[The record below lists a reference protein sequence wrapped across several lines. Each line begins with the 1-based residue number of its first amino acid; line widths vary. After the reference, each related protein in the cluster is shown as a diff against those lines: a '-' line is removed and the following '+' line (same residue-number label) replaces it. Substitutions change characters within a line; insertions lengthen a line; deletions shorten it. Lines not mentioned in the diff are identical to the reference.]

1 MDNQNAA
8 IMRKLSDPDFQ
19 AALVNKSIALVM
31 GLCAFLIAFVVHD
44 IYIWA
49 NPPTPKYFIIDGKN
63 PPKEVK
69 PVDSPIMDDTQLL
82 NWTVTAILAPYN
94 VNYHDYAEQLNRA
107 GRKFSASGWKSFAE
121 SYISSGN
128 FEAMKK
134 GMLLC
139 YAQQQRAAIIVD
151 TSFVDGALTYKVQVP
166 VAQTCQNSQEAN
178 SQKMMLTASVKRT
191 NAEDHTEGLVID
203 QLVAKAQ

>member
-1 MDNQNAA
+1 MDNQSAA

-19 AALVNKSIALVM
+19 AGLVNKSLALVM
-31 GLCAFLIAFVVHD
+31 GLCALLIAFVVHD
-44 IYIWA
+44 AYLWA
-49 NPPTPKYFIIDGKN
+49 NPPTPKYFIVDGKN
-63 PPKEVK
+63 PLKEVK

-107 GRKFSASGWKSFAE
+107 GRKFSSNGWRSFAS

-128 FEAMKK
+128 YEAMKK

-139 YAQQQRAAIIVD
+139 FAQQQRAAIV
-151 TSFVDGALTYKVQVP
+151 TETLFEGGALAYRVQVP
-166 VAQTCQNSQEAN
+166 VVQTCQNSQEAN
-178 SQKMMLTASVKRT
+178 SQKMLLTAMIKRT
-191 NAEDHTEGLVID
+191 NAEDHSEGLVVD
-203 QLVAKAQ
+203 QLVAKAL

>member
-19 AALVNKSIALVM
+19 AGLVNKSLALVM
-31 GLCAFLIAFVVHD
+31 ALCVILVAFIIHD

-49 NPPTPKYFIIDGKN
+49 NPPTPKYFVIDGKN

-82 NWTVTAILAPYN
+82 NWTVTASLAPYN
-94 VNYHDYAEQLNRA
+94 VNYNDYAEQLNRA
-107 GRKFSASGWKSFAE
+107 GRKFSANGWKSFAE

-128 FEAMKK
+128 FDAMKK

-139 YAQQQRAAIIVD
+139 YAQSQRAAIIVD
-151 TSFVDGALTYKVQVP
+151 TSFVGGALTYKVQAPIV
-166 VAQTCQNSQEAN
+166 QTCQNSQQAN

-191 NAEDHTEGLVID
+191 NAEDHTEGLMID

>member
-19 AALVNKSIALVM
+19 AGLVNKSLVLVM
-31 GLCAFLIAFVVHD
+31 GLGALLTAFVAHD
-44 IYIWA
+44 AYLWA
-49 NPPTPKYFIIDGKN
+49 NPPTPKYFVIDGKN

-107 GRKFSASGWKSFAE
+107 GRKFSASGWRSFAS
-121 SYISSGN
+121 SYIASGN
-128 FEAMKK
+128 YEAMKK

-139 YAQQQRAAIIVD
+139 FAQQQRAAII
-151 TSFVDGALTYKVQVP
+151 TETLFEAGALAYQVQVP
-166 VAQTCQNSQEAN
+166 VVQTCQNTQEAN
-178 SQKMMLTASVKRT
+178 SQKMILTALVRRT
-191 NAEDHTEGLVID
+191 NAEDHVEGLVVD
-203 QLVAKAQ
+203 QLVAKSQ